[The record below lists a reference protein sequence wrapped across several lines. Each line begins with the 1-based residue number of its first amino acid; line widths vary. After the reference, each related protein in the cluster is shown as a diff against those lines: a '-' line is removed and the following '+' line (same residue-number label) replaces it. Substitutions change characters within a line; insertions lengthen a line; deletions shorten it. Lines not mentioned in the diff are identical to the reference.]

1 MGVLLMF
8 PGKHRRYLQHM
19 KLAPGRRLKRTAG
32 VAILALAALPAA
44 GCMNYAA
51 DGSVV
56 TPPPPAESSASR
68 LPQLLSQ
75 LQGSG
80 AGVEV
85 FGDDAQ
91 SQVLAAQD
99 EETTGKSDGAS
110 PDGAAAVVPTP
121 TPTSGATVAGTR
133 TPSATATP
141 RPSQGAPTPTP
152 TPTPQVSEASPPTPT
167 PTPTMTPTP
176 VPPTPRAPSGPPSE
190 SGGGGVP
197 SQTEG

>member
-1 MGVLLMF
+1 
-8 PGKHRRYLQHM
+8 M
-19 KLAPGRRLKRTAG
+19 KLPTGRRLKRTAG

-99 EETTGKSDGAS
+99 EETGKSDGAS
-110 PDGAAAVVPTP
+110 PDGTTTVAPTP
-121 TPTSGATVAGTR
+121 TPTSGATVAGAR

-152 TPTPQVSEASPPTPT
+152 TPQVSEASPPTPT
-167 PTPTMTPTP
+167 PTATPKPTMTPTP
-176 VPPTPRAPSGPPSE
+176 APPATPTPSGPPSE
-190 SGGGGVP
+190 AGEGGVP